1 MADNSTLTAGL
12 MCTVQGLQVQTS
24 LNGSSC
30 KLIALVQ
37 GGSKTASSA
46 ATSERWNIKVMNGA
60 QAGKTIAVK
69 PRNLVATTQGIDMCP
84 IADLCH
90 DEKKLLNVIG
100 NARPTTGWMPD
111 QWFELPGMGSRIR
124 LVRSGPGKEHVF
136 YPFLAK
142 RGLNLEFAG
151 PPSWDM
157 GTITLQ
163 RGDVLSWCPQ
173 YYVWVYCFFCQKFLF
188 PPEDHRESKKHIS
201 NLQWLDMSGP
211 DCARQCALLKT
222 QRHPLMTSMFE

>member
-12 MCTVQGLQVQTS
+12 MCTVQGLQVKTS

-30 KLIALVQ
+30 KLMELVRSS
-37 GGSKTASSA
+37 SKSASSA
-46 ATSERWNIKVMNGA
+46 ATSERWSVKVMNGA
-60 QAGKTIAVK
+60 QAGETIAVK
-69 PRNLVATTQGIDMCP
+69 PHNLVATTQGIDRSP
-84 IADLCH
+84 IADLSQN
-90 DEKKLLNVIG
+90 EQKLLDVIG
-100 NARPTTGWMPD
+100 KARPTADWIPD
-111 QWFELPGMGSRIR
+111 QWIELPGMGSRIR
-124 LVRSGPGKEHVF
+124 VVRSSPGEQHVF
-136 YPFLAK
+136 YPFLAQ
-142 RGLNLEFAG
+142 RDLNLEFAG

-173 YYVWVYCFFCQKFLF
+173 RYVWPYCFFCQKFLF